1 MLKDTYCNNVNVHDA
16 KRHVSHSQPR
26 IPQFTTSHYRTDPKQ
41 RSHPRRLFVPS
52 CACRISDSLY
62 LSREHLDA
70 MSLDTVDIVSTV
82 SRSELAFPT
91 QNRPT
96 EEVINLRLLSL
107 QETQKHTC
115 FWYSSPIRGLQLL
128 HTAPSSF
135 HDKYFALVS
144 TCDDSPL
151 ILLLDLSGVLHPRHV
166 AVFTANFIS
175 PPTVGVAIWIVRV

>member
-26 IPQFTTSHYRTDPKQ
+26 IPRSTTSHYRTDPKQ

-96 EEVINLRLLSL
+96 ERLSICVYYPCKRRKNIPAFGTARLYEAYNYCIQHHLRPMIS
-107 QETQKHTC
+107 
-115 FWYSSPIRGLQLL
+115 
-128 HTAPSSF
+128 
-135 HDKYFALVS
+135 
-144 TCDDSPL
+144 
-151 ILLLDLSGVLHPRHV
+151 ILRWSAQVATHP
-166 AVFTANFIS
+166 
-175 PPTVGVAIWIVRV
+175 